1 MSRLY
6 EKYRPK
12 TLAEVVGQPPVRYL
26 RDLVKDPYPC
36 CVLLEGPPGVGKT
49 AAARACAAELGCED
63 EWTDCW
69 TIVGADLTIDRTREL
84 WQGPLRNIAR
94 SSSGYK
100 VLIIEE
106 LEWLSPQT
114 QVFLKDGL
122 ERKMPP
128 RTIVLATSNGAGKL
142 SGPLLERFRVYQFS
156 AGPEFARAAAER
168 LAWIWEQETGSPW
181 NQAGQPLTYFGDWGW
196 KINAQG
202 QREYSLRRALD
213 QLQDYLLLMQPVAA

>member
-1 MSRLY
+1 
-6 EKYRPK
+6 
-12 TLAEVVGQPPVRYL
+12 
-26 RDLVKDPYPC
+26 
-36 CVLLEGPPGVGKT
+36 
-49 AAARACAAELGCED
+49 
-63 EWTDCW
+63 
-69 TIVGADLTIDRTREL
+69 
-84 WQGPLRNIAR
+84 
-94 SSSGYK
+94 
-100 VLIIEE
+100 
-106 LEWLSPQT
+106 
-114 QVFLKDGL
+114 VFLKDGL